1 MSIEVKR
8 QRGESFDSHFRRF
21 QRITLKSGLKK
32 KLQGKR
38 FAQTAKSRNV
48 QRQSALARL
57 ARKKHIEYLKKV
69 GRLEEFTKR

>member
-1 MSIEVKR
+1 MAIEVKR

-38 FAQTAKSRNV
+38 FAQTTKSRNV
-48 QRQSALARL
+48 QRTSALARL
-57 ARKKHIEYLKKV
+57 ARKKHIEYLKKI
-69 GRLEEFTKR
+69 GRFDALMKK

>member
-1 MSIEVKR
+1 MAIEVKR

-38 FAQTAKSRNV
+38 FRLNTKSRNV

-57 ARKKHIEYLKKV
+57 DRKTHMEYLRKI
-69 GRLEEFTKR
+69 GRLDEMMKR

>member
-1 MSIEVKR
+1 MAIEVKR

-38 FAQTAKSRNV
+38 FSQTTKSRNV
-48 QRQSALARL
+48 QRKSALARL
-57 ARKKHIEYLKKV
+57 ARKKHIEYLKKI
-69 GRLEEFTKR
+69 GRIDELMKK